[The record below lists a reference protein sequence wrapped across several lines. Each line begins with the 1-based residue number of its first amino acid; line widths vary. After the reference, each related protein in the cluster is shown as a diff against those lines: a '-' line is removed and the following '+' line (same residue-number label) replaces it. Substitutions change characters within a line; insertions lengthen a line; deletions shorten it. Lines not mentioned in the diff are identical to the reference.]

1 MAESTEPTKGEI
13 GTPTVV
19 VSHLDVKYAVYG
31 GGRRGTPS
39 GQGEPTSLRDR
50 LTGKRPPKV
59 REVHAVKD
67 VSFVAHHGESI
78 GIIGRNGSGKSTLLR
93 AVAGLIPPS
102 AGRLWVSG
110 EPSLLG
116 VNAVLMNKL
125 SGERNIYIGA
135 QALGLSKA
143 EIAERFDEIVE
154 FSGIGDAV
162 YLPMGTYSSG
172 MGARLRF
179 AISTAASPD
188 VLMIDEALATGDADF
203 RQKSAERITDI
214 RDRAGTVFLVSH
226 SNGNIRQICDRVLWM
241 DQGRLLMD
249 GPTEEVLP
257 QYEAT
262 LPKKSRKKTAAP
274 PEPDIAGTQRWG
286 GDGRIEVSTAIS
298 AHTWE
303 PGVEGVFV
311 VSVHK
316 VAAARAVAPV
326 AARLGWPLLWVRPG
340 SVPEV
345 TREELLRL
353 APQRVVVVAGEEQLT
368 EETHARLEEM
378 VDAPVERIASDD
390 PAVTSARLLRAFP
403 PEDTSTLHVTLP
415 ATSNKAPAVSL
426 AAGAAGQ
433 ALVVCDPA
441 EVPEEL
447 ATALSELA
455 PERLVLGG
463 NEEDW
468 PVDTV
473 DRLRSASGGEII
485 VDPGRGPMALATT
498 LWDDVGPGG
507 RVLVTAQSTG
517 VEILTAT
524 AASGYS
530 GAPVLLVTTARVPQ
544 LVRTAL
550 ERLAPREIVAVGTID
565 AVPTEVRQVLG
576 EIVAGR
582 HTGNGTGT
590 GTETTSPDAPGTTTP
605 DTALP

>member
-1 MAESTEPTKGEI
+1 MAESPEPTKGEI
-13 GTPTVV
+13 GTPTVI
-19 VSHLDVKYAVYG
+19 VSHLDVKYAVFG
-31 GGRRGTPS
+31 GERHGRPS
-39 GQGEPTSLRDR
+39 GEGEPTSLRDR

-102 AGRLWVSG
+102 SGRLWVAG

-116 VNAVLMNKL
+116 VNAVLMSKL

-162 YLPMGTYSSG
+162 YLPMSTYSSG

-241 DQGRLLMD
+241 DQGRLIMD

-262 LPKKSRKKTAAP
+262 LPKKVKRKAAVP
-274 PEPDIAGTQRWG
+274 PEPEVPGTVRWG
-286 GDGRIEVSTAIS
+286 GDGRIEVAASVS

-311 VSVHK
+311 ASVHK
-316 VAAARAVAPV
+316 VAAARAVAPI

-340 SVPEV
+340 SVPDV
-345 TREELLRL
+345 TREELARL
-353 APQRVVVVAGEEQLT
+353 SPGRVVVVAGEEQLT
-368 EETHARLEEM
+368 EETHARLESM
-378 VDAPVERIASDD
+378 VDGPVERISSDD
-390 PAVTSARLLRAFP
+390 PAIASARLLRAFP
-403 PEDTSTLHVTLP
+403 PPDASTLHVTLP
-415 ATSNKAPAVSL
+415 ATSSKAPAMSL
-426 AAGAAGQ
+426 AAGATCQ
-433 ALVVCDPA
+433 SLIVCDDSEVPTELAEALA
-441 EVPEEL
+441 EV
-447 ATALSELA
+447 A
-455 PERLVLGG
+455 PQRLVLNG

-468 PVDTV
+468 AAPTV
-473 DRLRSASGGEII
+473 DQLRSASGGE
-485 VDPGRGPMALATT
+485 VTFDPGKGPMALAAG
-498 LWDDVGPGG
+498 LWDETAPGG
-507 RVLVTAQSTG
+507 RVIVAAQSTG
-517 VEILTAT
+517 VEILSAA
-524 AASGYS
+524 AASGHS
-530 GAPVLLVTTARVPQ
+530 GAPVLLVTSDRIPQ
-544 LVRTAL
+544 LVRTTL
-550 ERLAPREIVAVGTID
+550 ERLAPSEIAVVGTRD
-565 AVPTEVRQVLG
+565 ALPTAVRESLG
-576 EIVAGR
+576 EIVSG
-582 HTGNGTGT
+582 GEN
-590 GTETTSPDAPGTTTP
+590 APERSG
-605 DTALP
+605 

>member
-1 MAESTEPTKGEI
+1 MAESPEPTKGEI

-19 VSHLDVKYAVYG
+19 VSHLDVKYAVFG
-31 GGRRGTPS
+31 GERRGSPS

-102 AGRLWVSG
+102 SGRLWVSG

-116 VNAVLMNKL
+116 VNAVLMSKL

-135 QALGLSKA
+135 QALGLSRA
-143 EIAERFDEIVE
+143 QIAERFDEIVE

-162 YLPMGTYSSG
+162 YLPMSTYSSG

-203 RQKSAERITDI
+203 RQKSAQRITDI

-241 DQGRLLMD
+241 DQGRLIMD

-257 QYEAT
+257 EYEAT
-262 LPKKSRKKTAAP
+262 LPKKVKRKAAAP
-274 PEPDIAGTQRWG
+274 PEPEVAGTQRWG
-286 GDGRIEVSTAIS
+286 GEGRIEVSTAVS

-316 VAAARAVAPV
+316 VAAARAVAPI

-340 SVPEV
+340 SIPEV
-345 TREELLRL
+345 TRDELTRL
-353 APQRVVVVAGEEQLT
+353 SPRRVVVVAGEEQLT
-368 EETHARLEEM
+368 EETHARLEM
-378 VDAPVERIASDD
+378 MIDGTVERIASDD

-403 PEDTSTLHVTLP
+403 PPDTSTMQVTLP
-415 ATSNKAPAVSL
+415 ATSSKAPAMSL
-426 AAGAAGQ
+426 AAGATGQ
-433 ALVVCDPA
+433 SLIVCDDS
-441 EVPEEL
+441 EVPTEL
-447 ATALSELA
+447 ADALAKIA
-455 PERLVLGG
+455 PARLVLNG

-468 PVDTV
+468 ATPTV
-473 DRLRSASGGEII
+473 DRLRAASGGEITF
-485 VDPGRGPMALATT
+485 DPGKGPMALAAA
-498 LWDDVGPGG
+498 LWDDVQPGG
-507 RVLVTAQSTG
+507 QVLVAAQSTG
-517 VEILTAT
+517 VEILSAT
-524 AASGYS
+524 AASGHS
-530 GAPVLLVTTARVPQ
+530 GAPVLLVTSDRVPQ
-544 LVRTAL
+544 LVRTTL
-550 ERLAPREIVAVGTID
+550 ERLAPSEIVAVGTRE
-565 AVPTEVRQVLG
+565 AVPTSVREVLG
-576 EIVAGR
+576 EIV
-582 HTGNGTGT
+582 TGAP
-590 GTETTSPDAPGTTTP
+590 SPDPANP
-605 DTALP
+605 